1 MTTPISNNTPPSFTP
16 AATGAGGGGSAAS
29 AGAAAGHAGP
39 GGHVGDQIKLTDS
52 ALALQDAARPQ
63 EGAMVDQ
70 QRVEQIR
77 AAIADG
83 SYSINPTQIA
93 GKMLALEQQLNGA
106 VKA

>member
-16 AATGAGGGGSAAS
+16 AAAGARGGGSAAS
-29 AGAAAGHAGP
+29 AGATTDHAGP
-39 GGHVGDQIKLTDS
+39 DGRIDDQIKLTDS
-52 ALALQDAARPQ
+52 ALALQNAARPQ
-63 EGAMVDQ
+63 GGAMVDQ

-83 SYSINPTQIA
+83 SYTINPTQIA

-106 VKA
+106 IKA